1 MQPLKSLFVTAALAA
16 LLTALALG
24 CRPPAAANVI
34 RFRYWGDADEVG
46 IIEGLV
52 KDFEAANP
60 GVEVRP
66 ERKDTDGYAD
76 ALYVELASHRAPDVM
91 FMSTDNIDILADSDQ
106 LADLAPWLARDPD
119 LKASDYYD
127 AMMQRFTKGSRL
139 LVLPRDIAPVSCI
152 YYNRDLFAQAGL
164 MAPGDDWSWDE
175 LRLDALALTRRDK
188 DGTARQLGF
197 ADDWNLVD
205 AWMVAGGGR
214 QLDDFS
220 NPTRFTFAE
229 DGALEGILFRYRLL
243 QVDKVMPSTGDN
255 QAISS
260 GSMAWFLNGKLGMFH
275 SGLWKTPGFRKITAF
290 HWDVAPFPHK
300 TGVQARYWCSGSGYA
315 MRSDATS
322 PELCW
327 KLIKFMA
334 GPVGEARMASTGLAQ
349 PALMAL
355 AASPAFLDGQDPH
368 NKKMLLA
375 CAQKALPNPSWKPW
389 VEFGRTLFSPLS
401 DPMWIKGYTGD
412 PKALVKSIQDKAN
425 ARYFPAARPTKEPVE
440 KP

>member
-243 QVDKVMPSTGDN
+243 QVDKAMPSSADS
-255 QAISS
+255 QAFS
-260 GSMAWFLNGKLGMFH
+260 GGAMALFLNGNLGMFH
-275 SGLWKTPGFRKITAF
+275 SGLWKTPGFRNIKTF
-290 HWDVAPFPHK
+290 KWDVAPFPHK
-300 TGVQARYWCSGSGYA
+300 AGVQPQYWAGGSGYT
-315 MRSDATS
+315 MRSDVAN
-322 PELCW
+322 PDLCW

-334 GPVGEARMASTGLAQ
+334 GPIGQTRIAATGLAQ
-349 PALMAL
+349 PALRGL
-355 AASPAFLDGQDPH
+355 ANSPVFLDGKDPQ
-368 NKKMLLA
+368 NKKMLLV
-375 CAQKALPNPSWKPW
+375 CAEHAQASPAWKPW
-389 VEFGRTLFSPLS
+389 VEFVTTLWRPQT
-401 DPMWIKGYTGD
+401 DPMWIQGYQGD
-412 PKALVKSIQDKAN
+412 TTALLKDLQAKAN
-425 ARYFPAARPTKEPVE
+425 AKFFPAH
-440 KP
+440 